1 MRHVLFQGAE
11 EIFAHGEALLDGLAD
26 ADYCRRLEG
35 AYGASIGAHYRHC
48 LEHFGSLFAGI
59 PGGVVNYDARS
70 RCPHMESN
78 REQALARTWELH
90 GMLRGLDDSEWGRV
104 VQVQI
109 SLSSAETASAKV
121 MSTVARELVFCL
133 GHTIHHYALIG
144 VIAGQFGI
152 EVPAGFG
159 VAPSTQRYLLD
170 SGNPKSDGAS
180 VSSPDTP

>member
-11 EIFAHGEALLDGLAD
+11 EIFAHGEALLEGLAD

-35 AYGASIGAHYRHC
+35 AFGASIGAHYRHC

-59 PGGVVNYDARS
+59 ARGDVDYDARS
-70 RCPHMESN
+70 RCPHLESN
-78 REQALARTWELH
+78 REFALARTRELH
-90 GMLRGLDDSEWGRV
+90 AMLRSLEDAEWGRA
-104 VQVQI
+104 VQVQFTV
-109 SLSSAETASAKV
+109 SSGETASV
-121 MSTVARELVFCL
+121 RMMSTVAREVVFCL

-159 VAPSTQRYLLD
+159 VAPSTQRFRLD
-170 SGNPKSDGAS
+170 SESHRSCGAS
-180 VSSPDTP
+180 VTSPDTP